1 MKIKENYKLRPP
13 TGAHTVGATYLYYR
27 YNPLEGS
34 DPRLVPAVCFYPAL
48 DRGEGRLK
56 KYTNE
61 KILPGTGSLETNSYL
76 DVAVAEGAH
85 PLLLFNHGFG
95 LGFESN
101 TVQCEELASHG
112 YIILSLG
119 HPGDGSY
126 ELETGEM
133 HLYNGEER
141 MAEFG
146 DEAAASNDIFT
157 TYSNWQRGEGQTASP
172 EEHRAYY
179 QSIIE
184 RQGGMVVQAEPWLRD
199 TRAALNSF
207 LAAAEQEGAV
217 FYGHVDR
224 AKIGAFGMSFGGSVA
239 LDLAQ
244 TFPEVQVAANLDG
257 FYYSPRW
264 NVPFTKPVL
273 LMQHDGLGGLFLT
286 FPYKNAAGDT
296 YLATIKGTMHI
307 NFMDYTEL
315 LAENETIPLVLNGKE
330 TEIPV
335 LGDINPDRM
344 EIIMNT
350 LLLDFFDKYLR
361 GAASRI
367 LDTESVP
374 GEVDLLRKT
383 GSAV

>member
-1 MKIKENYKLRPP
+1 MKIKENYKLRQP
-13 TGAHTVGATYLYYR
+13 TGPHIVGATYFYYR
-27 YNPLEGS
+27 YNPANNSET
-34 DPRLVPAVCFYPAL
+34 RTIPAVCFYPAES
-48 DRGEGRLK
+48 RGEGKLK
-56 KYTNE
+56 KYTND
-61 KILPGTGSLETNSYL
+61 KIVPGAGCIETNSYL
-76 DVAVAEGAH
+76 NVPVAEGAH

-95 LGFESN
+95 IGHESN
-101 TVQCEELASHG
+101 SVQCEELASHG

-146 DEAAASNDIFT
+146 EEAAASNDIFT
-157 TYSNWQRGEGQTASP
+157 AYPDWLLGKGKTAGL

-179 QSIIE
+179 QTIID
-184 RQGGMVVQAEPWLRD
+184 RQGGMVLQSEPWLRD
-199 TRAALNSF
+199 SRAALDSF
-207 LAAAEQEGAV
+207 LAEAGQPGAL

-224 AKIGAFGMSFGGSVA
+224 EKIGAFGMSFGGSVA

-244 TFPEVQVAANLDG
+244 TFPEVRAAANLDG
-257 FYYSPRW
+257 FYFSPNW
-264 NVPFTKPVL
+264 DVPFTRPVL

-286 FPYKNAAGDT
+286 YPFMNAAGDT
-296 YLATIKGTMHI
+296 YLATIKGTMHM

-315 LAENETIPLVLNGKE
+315 LAENESMTLVLNGQE
-330 TEIPV
+330 TEV
-335 LGDINPDRM
+335 SMLGKIDPDRM

-350 LLLDFFDKYLR
+350 LLLDFFNKYLR

-367 LDTESVP
+367 LDTANIP
-374 GEVDLLRKT
+374 GELELHRKT
-383 GSAV
+383 GPAV